1 MGFPEIR
8 MRRLRTG
15 ATMRR
20 LVRETTVNVDDLV
33 YPLFVRP
40 GERLKEP
47 IPSMTDCYH
56 LSPDLVAD
64 EAAEVADLGIPA
76 VLLFGLPEKKDAQGS
91 DAWSES
97 GAVQRAIRAIKQ
109 RVPQLLVIT
118 DVCLCAYTDTGHC
131 GLIRVRANHDSPLV
145 RATHA
150 SPLLDNDATC
160 ELLAKMAL
168 SHAQAGADIVA
179 PSDMMDGRI
188 GVMRQALEKNG
199 FDHVAIMSYAAKFA
213 SAFYGPFR
221 DAAESAPSPALVEAG
236 LGDRKTYQMDPA
248 NAREAVRE
256 IALDIEEGADMVMVK
271 PALSFLDIIQRARQQ
286 FDLPLAAYNVSGEY
300 MMLHTAA
307 DAGLLDREAAM
318 MEVLTSLKRA
328 GADILITYHA
338 KAAAP
343 LLR

>member
-8 MRRLRTG
+8 LRRLRSSG
-15 ATMRR
+15 AMRR
-20 LVRETTVNVDDLV
+20 LVRETTVKVDDLV

-40 GERLKEP
+40 GEGLTEP
-47 IPSMTDCYH
+47 IGSMAGCFH
-56 LSPDLVAD
+56 FSPDRVAD
-64 EAAEVADLGIPA
+64 EAAAMADLGIPA
-76 VLLFGLPEKKDAQGS
+76 ILLFGLPSRKDEQGS
-91 DAWSES
+91 EAWSES
-97 GAVQRAIRAIKQ
+97 GAVQTAIRAIKQ
-109 RVPQLLVIT
+109 RVPDLLIIT
-118 DVCLCAYTDTGHC
+118 DVCLCAYTTTGHC
-131 GLIRVRANHDSPLV
+131 GVIRAGATPDSPPV

-150 SPLLDNDATC
+150 SPRLDNDATC

-188 GVMRQALEKNG
+188 GVIRQALEKNG
-199 FDHVAIMSYAAKFA
+199 FAHVAIMSYAAKFA

-221 DAAESAPSPALVEAG
+221 DAAESAPSAALVAAG

-271 PALSFLDIIQRARQQ
+271 PALSFLDIIHRARER

-300 MMLHTAA
+300 MMLHAAA

-318 MEVLTSLKRA
+318 LEVLTSIKRA